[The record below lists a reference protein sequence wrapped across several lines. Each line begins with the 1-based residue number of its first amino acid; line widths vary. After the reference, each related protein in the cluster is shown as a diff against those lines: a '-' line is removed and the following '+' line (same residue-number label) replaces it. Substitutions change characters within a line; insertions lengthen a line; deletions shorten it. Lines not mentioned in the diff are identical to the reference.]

1 MKDSVICECKYSN
14 EIKSWNKHYHMTYEI
29 IYIKKGNIELAINC
43 NNYLIN
49 DNSIIYISCLEEHS
63 IKILSNEYERYYINL
78 SPKKLDKLIS
88 NPKLI
93 SIFKNR
99 PIGFVHY
106 FDAPECAESVFNVIL
121 SEYQNQDNFSEEI
134 ISNNIKE
141 LLITLFRLE
150 SNRFPIPS
158 KNIKPEIFEV
168 QKYIE
173 KHFNENIL
181 ISELADK
188 FYINKYYLSHSFKEL
203 TGYSPK
209 QYLLLNRLSYAKEL
223 LFNSALDISQISIQT
238 GFYDSNSFIRAFKNE
253 FGITPNAY
261 RKS

>member
-1 MKDSVICECKYSN
+1 
-14 EIKSWNKHYHMTYEI
+14 
-29 IYIKKGNIELAINC
+29 
-43 NNYLIN
+43 
-49 DNSIIYISCLEEHS
+49 
-63 IKILSNEYERYYINL
+63 
-78 SPKKLDKLIS
+78 
-88 NPKLI
+88 
-93 SIFKNR
+93 
-99 PIGFVHY
+99 
-106 FDAPECAESVFNVIL
+106 
-121 SEYQNQDNFSEEI
+121 
-134 ISNNIKE
+134 

-173 KHFNENIL
+173 KHFKENIL